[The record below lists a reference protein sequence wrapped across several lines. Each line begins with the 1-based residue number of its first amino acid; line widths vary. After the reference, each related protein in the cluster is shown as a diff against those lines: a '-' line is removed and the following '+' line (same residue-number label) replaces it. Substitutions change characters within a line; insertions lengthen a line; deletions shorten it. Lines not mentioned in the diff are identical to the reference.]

1 MATLAYQLPPS
12 WLEAILAAGP
22 HLDIRTEVSPADTG
36 SIKSIVYAWMPPPG
50 FDSYPNLKLVQAVG
64 AGVDRL
70 VMNDNIPEG
79 VQISRVV
86 DESQPESMSEYIALH
101 VLRQHHRLDH
111 LQREF
116 AARRWEF
123 GVRTPARACTVG
135 VLGLGR
141 LGTDAARKLAIL
153 GFKVRG
159 WSRVPRKFDGITT
172 FSGSEQLDTFLAEC
186 QHLVCLLPLTSQTAG
201 ILNRRLFEA
210 LPTGA
215 FLINVG
221 RGEHLV
227 EEDLIPALD
236 SGRLAGATLDVMRQ
250 EPVPASHP
258 FWSDPRILITPHSAS
273 VMYPSDAAPQIIA
286 NLERVEKG
294 QTPANLIDRA
304 LGY

>member
-1 MATLAYQLPPS
+1 MATLAYKLPQP
-12 WLEAILAAGP
+12 WLEAIVAAGP
-22 HLDIRTEVSPADTG
+22 HLDIRTDIAAADAA
-36 SIKSIVYAWMPPPG
+36 SVKSIVYAWTPPPA
-50 FDSYPNLKLVQAVG
+50 FEAYPNLRLLQAVG

-70 VMNDNIPEG
+70 IMNDNIPHG
-79 VQISRVV
+79 IQISRVV

-101 VLRQHHRLDH
+101 VLRHHHRLDY
-111 LQREF
+111 LQCEF

-123 GVRTPARACTVG
+123 GVRDPARTCTVG
-135 VLGLGR
+135 ILGLGR
-141 LGTDAARKLAIL
+141 LGSDAARKLAML
-153 GFKVRG
+153 GFRVRG
-159 WSRVPRKFDGITT
+159 WSRAPKQIDGITT
-172 FSGSEQLDTFLAEC
+172 FSGRDQLDAFLSEC
-186 QHLVCLLPLTSQTAG
+186 RHLVCLLPLTPHTAG

-210 LPTGA
+210 LPKGA

-236 SGRLAGATLDVMRQ
+236 SGRLAGATIDVMRQ

-294 QTPANLIDRA
+294 ETPANLIDRM